1 MNNSKAVLQLNFNQT
16 YSVLI
21 TDRSISLDSAPS
33 TELKPAPLDPPGLE
47 LGSLY
52 DPAGP
57 GGDFSPLLEQ
67 SA

>member
-1 MNNSKAVLQLNFNQT
+1 MKYSVASLELDLNCT

-21 TDRSISLDSAPS
+21 TDRSISVGSTPSPGLELAPS
-33 TELKPAPLDPPGLE
+33 DPPGLDS
-47 LGSLY
+47 GSIL
-52 DPAGP
+52 DPVGL